1 MVPSLLNNF
10 CTNLVELIWFGK
22 LTIDGILRHINLQQF
37 PKGKKADCKQ
47 FFITLPILTA
57 MYETALVLPGT
68 NLFLGWMYWS
78 RFKKDLS
85 LSNCLCKW
93 LTSSEDNLRKLHKIW
108 DFRQFSWFLFSF
120 CFSEEKSASPKRHFT
135 FVPSSI
141 LFSASCIFSL
151 FTWTICNPRAI
162 DSSVRTN
169 KLHHLIL

>member
-1 MVPSLLNNF
+1 MMVPSLLNNF

-22 LTIDGILRHINLQQF
+22 LTIECILRYINLQQF
-37 PKGKKADCKQ
+37 LKGKKADCKQ

-57 MYETALVLPGT
+57 MYEMALVLPGT

-78 RFKKDLS
+78 RFQEDLS
-85 LSNCLCKW
+85 LSNCLYKW

-108 DFRQFSWFLFSF
+108 DFEAVFLISF
-120 CFSEEKSASPKRHFT
+120 FFLLLRGQICFSKKT

-141 LFSASCIFSL
+141 SFSASCIFSL

-162 DSSVRTN
+162 DSSARTY